1 MFSRLLAVLVVVLMA
16 SPALALDKRM
26 KKQLMKLDPAARL
39 EQTCDAGAMV
49 KISKDK
55 TPYRADRVVAYAFA
69 QPVLGENSVKAPGAA
84 FRSRGEWYRLSY
96 QCTTDSDNI
105 EVRALTYNIG
115 EKIPREQ
122 WEQHQLYN

>member
-1 MFSRLLAVLVVVLMA
+1 MA

-26 KKQLMKLDPAARL
+26 KKQLLKLDPTVRL
-39 EQTCDAGAMV
+39 EQTCDTGAME
-49 KISKDK
+49 KIRKDK
-55 TPYRADRVVAYAFA
+55 TPYRADRVVAYAFE
-69 QPVLGENSVKAPGAA
+69 QPVVSENTIKAPGAA

-96 QCTTDSDNI
+96 QCTTDSENI